1 MNLLTLKEILIYL
14 NNRIKI
20 ILNKNI
26 ILLDINTEINTNK
39 KNKFIIID
47 IKYEYLNKIFTYQ
60 YMDIITHTEITT
72 KILDN
77 FYISDFINT
86 FENDLLY

>member
-60 YMDIITHTEITT
+60 YMDIITHTAITT
-72 KILDN
+72 EILDN

-86 FENDLLY
+86 FENDLL